1 MKLTKVNNDIDNWNS
16 IAAHTWDFNKA
27 TTRAN
32 TGCNANISH
41 TLFMLFLSFKHVY
54 LSIWREC
61 LCNQILNWVQIM
73 YPFG

>member
-41 TLFMLFLSFKHVY
+41 TLFMLFLSFKHV
-54 LSIWREC
+54 
-61 LCNQILNWVQIM
+61 
-73 YPFG
+73 